1 MKYHEVNYLLGG
13 LSACCSILVLARC
26 SDTHVLAMS
35 LSVQPGRRTQS
46 RTLAITARTW
56 FACHQHRGSNS
67 GLATGLLTRERRLHC
82 TLRLPVGCSF
92 VVGVPQH
99 ARVDSDRIHD
109 CGSRYLLQASI
120 IAAGLDGM
128 AKSTDP
134 GEPCHENMYAPTPE
148 AMAAASTMKKLP
160 LYLLDALR
168 EFEADGDLQ
177 ASLGDEFSQ
186 AFLKLK

>member
-1 MKYHEVNYLLGG
+1 MH
-13 LSACCSILVLARC
+13 AC
-26 SDTHVLAMS
+26 D
-35 LSVQPGRRTQS
+35 
-46 RTLAITARTW
+46 
-56 FACHQHRGSNS
+56 
-67 GLATGLLTRERRLHC
+67 
-82 TLRLPVGCSF
+82 
-92 VVGVPQH
+92 
-99 ARVDSDRIHD
+99 D
-109 CGSRYLLQASI
+109 RYLLQASI

-128 AKSTDP
+128 AKTIDP

-148 AMAAASTMKKLP
+148 AMAAAATMKKLP